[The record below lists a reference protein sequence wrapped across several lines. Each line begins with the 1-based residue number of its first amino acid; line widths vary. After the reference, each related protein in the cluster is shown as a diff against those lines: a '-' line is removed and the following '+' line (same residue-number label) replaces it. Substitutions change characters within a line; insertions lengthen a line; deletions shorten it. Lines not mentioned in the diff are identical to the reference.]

1 MARQYR
7 PHNDLPTWTSLLTN
21 DPQCPILPA
30 WVMELS
36 RTFVGDL
43 TDAVPRNG
51 MIINGAYSLAWDVDV
66 TMFERFKV
74 PIWVHWPADIPGDK
88 TWKRYLPS
96 AEDLAPATR
105 ATSNEFQNS
114 DPWGDQFDPWL
125 AQSNDACDP
134 KSSQS
139 APSSSQSQQDL
150 SRFPLPEKNSG
161 QRHGE
166 DWQAFF
172 ARRTMQNAKKEAKE
186 TPSQRQAR
194 LSRERSAENHSLP
207 GKSSRSWV
215 FEWQPQ
221 YDYNDFMLRTHI
233 TKAGIEEVWGNYS
246 KSTRIFDSFS
256 NQWDL
261 CLALDPNSIP
271 DGDDRE
277 DDDDIMPPLPI
288 TSPFQVPP
296 PAPSSFADD
305 IYKYFGTNV
314 SLSSR
319 HTYIEG
325 FIPVLHYHFGYRSTA
340 PTSAPLAVSSLP
352 VSDWI
357 KKAKWDQLRKLL
369 GDSTAE
375 TGSITEPQRQC
386 ITMFI
391 AYLVNLNAT
400 DLNAIPPDLWDL
412 GPLSSL
418 QISHAHIRVSRAQ
431 LSQCRYYIIEPRES
445 PNHVVWTLAVLNPA
459 TAVMCLRRNWGS
471 DMTQIALALL
481 KSGIAFRTLQP
492 MAVAPNLRRPLSELR
507 TYTLGHRRPP
517 FNPPYADY
525 IVYEQ
530 LRHEFMNRPRARAAF
545 LHGGLIWRLALHSLG
560 FDHLP
565 SVVEGI
571 STEAV
576 PFGDLLVGD
585 GGQTYYDDGLSE
597 EEIDF
602 MCGTYYI
609 DLRERTTVPIPSV
622 LIIPV

>member
-261 CLALDPNSIP
+261 CLALDPNSS
-271 DGDDRE
+271 
-277 DDDDIMPPLPI
+277 
-288 TSPFQVPP
+288 TSSPFQ
-296 PAPSSFADD
+296 FC
-305 IYKYFGTNV
+305 
-314 SLSSR
+314 R
-319 HTYIEG
+319 RYI
-325 FIPVLHYHFGYRSTA
+325 
-340 PTSAPLAVSSLP
+340 
-352 VSDWI
+352 
-357 KKAKWDQLRKLL
+357 
-369 GDSTAE
+369 
-375 TGSITEPQRQC
+375 
-386 ITMFI
+386 
-391 AYLVNLNAT
+391 
-400 DLNAIPPDLWDL
+400 
-412 GPLSSL
+412 
-418 QISHAHIRVSRAQ
+418 QI
-431 LSQCRYYIIEPRES
+431 
-445 PNHVVWTLAVLNPA
+445 
-459 TAVMCLRRNWGS
+459 
-471 DMTQIALALL
+471 
-481 KSGIAFRTLQP
+481 
-492 MAVAPNLRRPLSELR
+492 
-507 TYTLGHRRPP
+507 
-517 FNPPYADY
+517 
-525 IVYEQ
+525 
-530 LRHEFMNRPRARAAF
+530 LRHQRF
-545 LHGGLIWRLALHSLG
+545 
-560 FDHLP
+560 
-565 SVVEGI
+565 
-571 STEAV
+571 T
-576 PFGDLLVGD
+576 
-585 GGQTYYDDGLSE
+585 
-597 EEIDF
+597 
-602 MCGTYYI
+602 
-609 DLRERTTVPIPSV
+609 
-622 LIIPV
+622 IIKAYVY